1 MSNRKYNGRRYW
13 TKEEEELLI
22 KLCEIKPQ
30 AAVAKELGR
39 SVQSIKGKR
48 KSMNID
54 SFMMQTDLINLTDVA
69 RLVGLDPSSI
79 AKTWRK
85 HGLHL
90 MKKGPFRCV
99 SEKALTDFMKKHTD
113 LWRATKCDYHF
124 FYKYKWFRQKLENEK
139 SGVDCGTVQNT
150 RRDWTMYEVSRFKML
165 KNRCFTHN
173 QIATE
178 LGRTK
183 RAVDHLSMRINRG
196 VLNVG

>member
-30 AAVAKELGR
+30 AAVAKEMGR

-69 RLVGLDPSSI
+69 RLVGVDPSSI

-99 SEKALTDFMKKHTD
+99 SEKVLTDFMKNNTD

-165 KNRCFTHN
+165 KNRGFTHN
-173 QIATE
+173 QIAAE

>member
-30 AAVAKELGR
+30 AAVAKDMGR

-69 RLVGLDPSSI
+69 RLVGVDPSSI

-99 SEKALTDFMKKHTD
+99 SEKVLTDFMKKHTD

-165 KNRCFTHN
+165 KNRGFTHN
-173 QIATE
+173 QIAAE